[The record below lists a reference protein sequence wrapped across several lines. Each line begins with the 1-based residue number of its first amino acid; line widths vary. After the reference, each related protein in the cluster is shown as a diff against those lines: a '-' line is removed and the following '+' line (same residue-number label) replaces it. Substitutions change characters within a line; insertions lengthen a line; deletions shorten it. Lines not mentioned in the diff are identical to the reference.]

1 MPATS
6 GFAKVVK
13 LVNKSTNVLVT
24 SHIRPDGDGCGS
36 IRAICGALAG
46 LGKKSQP
53 LLLSPLASWY
63 EFLFESPVPIL
74 GDDITIEQ
82 LSNKDFD
89 LVIIVD
95 TNSCVQLPEL
105 DKWLKTSP
113 LPKLVID
120 HHLTGDGLGDVEIID
135 TSAAATGQIVYD
147 LLRYAGWPITEA
159 MAEALFVAISTDTG
173 WFRFLNTD
181 ARVFRNMA
189 ELIDLGA
196 NPSEIYSKLYQNYSP
211 ARFKLLGKMLESLE
225 LELDR
230 KIAFQHLTRADFE
243 ETGAVGRDTEDFVNE
258 CQRIA
263 SVEAA
268 ALFVE
273 LKDGDFR
280 CSLRSKGEIDVR
292 AIAQKFGGGGHK
304 VASGVNLPGPLE
316 KAKEL
321 ILNEMKQQF
330 TTNQMS

>member
-1 MPATS
+1 MAT
-6 GFAKVVK
+6 GDFAKAVK
-13 LVNKSTNVLVT
+13 LINKSNNVLVT

-36 IRAICGALAG
+36 IRAICDALTG

-63 EFLFESPVPIL
+63 EFLFESSVPIL
-74 GDDITIEQ
+74 GDDITVEQ
-82 LSNKDFD
+82 LSNENFD

-95 TNSCVQLPEL
+95 TNSYVQLPEL
-105 DKWLKTSP
+105 DKWLKAYP

-120 HHLTGDGLGDVEIID
+120 HHLTGDGLGEVEIID

-147 LLRYAGWPITEA
+147 LLQYANLPITA
-159 MAEALFVAISTDTG
+159 PMAEALFVAVSTDTG

-181 ARVFRNMA
+181 GRVFRNIA
-189 ELIDLGA
+189 GLIDLGA

-225 LELDR
+225 LELDG
-230 KIAFQHLTRADFE
+230 KIAFQHLMRADFD
-243 ETGAVGRDTEDFVNE
+243 ETGAIGRDTEEFINE

-292 AIAQKFGGGGHK
+292 EIAQKFGGGGHK

-316 KAKEL
+316 KAREL
-321 ILNEMKQQF
+321 ILSEMKQQF
-330 TTNQMS
+330 TAIQMS